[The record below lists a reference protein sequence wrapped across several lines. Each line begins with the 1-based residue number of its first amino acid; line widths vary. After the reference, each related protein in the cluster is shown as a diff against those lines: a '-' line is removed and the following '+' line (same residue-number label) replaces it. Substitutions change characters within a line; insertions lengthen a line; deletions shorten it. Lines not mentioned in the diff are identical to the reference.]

1 MFFVV
6 EMINEKDRFICLLD
20 FYIVFYVLFKL
31 KLISHDK

>member
-20 FYIVFYVLFKL
+20 FYIVFYVLFN
-31 KLISHDK
+31 I